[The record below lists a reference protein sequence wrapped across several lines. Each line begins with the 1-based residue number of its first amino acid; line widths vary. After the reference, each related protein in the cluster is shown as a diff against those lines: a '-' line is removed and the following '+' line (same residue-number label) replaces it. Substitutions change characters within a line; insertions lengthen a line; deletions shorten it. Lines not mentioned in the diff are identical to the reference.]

1 MHFKNFMVLFSGFL
15 NKKIGER
22 YTNVTNQAESCFTL
36 DANNR
41 KRHRY
46 NEFLCTQTQQCSF
59 DFDKKNSNEYF
70 QQEDNNI
77 SNKIPRLD
85 SNVKRLDSTNNT
97 SKNVDSN
104 MIYYGD
110 NIQNL
115 EEPDVDASFEI
126 LADSENENSLLFKTP
141 VDIIIFEY
149 SNSYVIRSMY
159 FDNCNSSEINEI
171 YLNIKDITKGNIDIH
186 MFKEC
191 LNILCYGWNYGVSGL
206 NNENFLDFIQLL
218 SDLSCYSESDA
229 LITLYKNLLPFL
241 FSYAANIS
249 RSNVFNLP
257 EIEFIKYRE
266 YFLPFLTV
274 LYASVDIFFTSNTK
288 ELVFIEKNEIRKLYL
303 DGMISSEKIIIR
315 TTPIALKFMY
325 KDYSKDKKIILS
337 KLVFS
342 YEILGIRIS
351 SDDRYYTACKN
362 SDIANLFLKR
372 NAGICD
378 VKTFFFSVF
387 YIHDFKKNEQI
398 KYIEFER
405 IDLTYDSRILG
416 FGFYYLET
424 LILVKCK
431 FNKYPKVL
439 SNVSF
444 YFPNLKIL
452 RIIGFGLTNRF
463 FNNLNYLKIETLDIS
478 GSNYVGSNLKFCIN
492 LPKLLKEFRMDHSY
506 PNYNI
511 LNSMILNDNLAVLSM
526 RGVDFT
532 CLKNFTSFRNGQKYF
547 HCLDLSG
554 CILDDSMLNFFSI
567 NIRSKILILEGFAN
581 MNHLQKIL
589 NQESLYASVRCLI
602 LSKDSLTLNIF
613 DFLCKFKILEYLK
626 ISNLSINLLAPFVPD
641 CRCKGYISEID
652 LSENKL
658 SIFFL
663 YFLCQFHQLKMLS
676 LSMCNLETAFMEI
689 LCSTNLSTS
698 LKNLNIA
705 GKRMSE
711 LDIQQIALLK
721 NLNILFVS
729 FDDSVFSG
737 SLRKYGALK
746 SPNLEF
752 LILVFTNVNCDIA
765 NFVIMLSSL
774 KSLNFVKCKLNDD
787 VLIINFNLY
796 PPSLKSITFTKT
808 FIPENDRFF
817 LDVLRNFGIQVII
830 N

>member
-22 YTNVTNQAESCFTL
+22 YTNVSTIINVKMIFSSFFLLIFCLKIDCIRIIIFFTDINQNKNLTANQAESCFTL
-36 DANNR
+36 DVNNR
-41 KRHRY
+41 KRHRC
-46 NEFLCTQTQQCSF
+46 NEIL
-59 DFDKKNSNEYF
+59 Y
-70 QQEDNNI
+70 NNI

-141 VDIIIFEY
+141 VDILIFEY

-159 FDNCNSSEINEI
+159 FDNSNSSEINEI

-218 SDLSCYSESDA
+218 SDLS
-229 LITLYKNLLPFL
+229 F
-241 FSYAANIS
+241 
-249 RSNVFNLP
+249 
-257 EIEFIKYRE
+257 
-266 YFLPFLTV
+266 
-274 LYASVDIFFTSNTK
+274 DIFFTSNTK
-288 ELVFIEKNEIRKLYL
+288 ELVFIEKNEIRKLCL
-303 DGMISSEKIIIR
+303 DGMNSSEKIIIR

-351 SDDRYYTACKN
+351 SDDRYYTAYNN
-362 SDIANLFLKR
+362 SDIANLFLKS
-372 NAGICD
+372 NPGICD

-387 YIHDFKKNEQI
+387 CIHDFKKNERI

-439 SNVSF
+439 NNVSF

-452 RIIGFGLTNRF
+452 RIIGFRLTNRF

-511 LNSMILNDNLAVLSM
+511 LESMILNDNLAVLSM

-567 NIRSKILILEGFAN
+567 NIKSEILILEGFAN

-602 LSKDSLTLNIF
+602 LSNDSLTLSIF

-641 CRCKGYISEID
+641 CKFKGYISEID

-663 YFLCQFHQLKMLS
+663 YFLCQFHQLKRLS
-676 LSMCNLETAFMEI
+676 LSMCNLETGFMEI
-689 LCSTNLSTS
+689 LCSTNLSNS

-705 GKRMSE
+705 GNRMSE
-711 LDIQQIALLK
+711 FDIQQIALLK

-765 NFVIMLSSL
+765 NFVTMLSSL
-774 KSLNFVKCKLNDD
+774 KSLNFVKCKLIDN

-808 FIPENDRFF
+808 FIPENERLFM
-817 LDVLRNFGIQVII
+817 DVLRNFGIQVII